1 MKILLTGGTGFIG
14 KALINSLLQSEHQIT
29 VLSRNPQQVAEL
41 CGKSVSA
48 LGRLDELSAED
59 HFDGVINLAGA
70 PIFDQRWTDD
80 RKQIIWDSRV
90 KLTEQLIEA
99 INKMKVKPQVLISGS
114 AIGYYGNQG
123 DTELTEQSMIR
134 DDFSHRLCEAWET
147 EAKRAEALGVRVC
160 IIRTG
165 LVVAPG
171 GGIVG
176 RMLLLFKLGLGGRIG
191 DGKQWMS
198 WIHRDDW
205 INIALA
211 MIDNQSMQGVYNAT
225 APAPRT
231 NAEFTR
237 VLATCLKR
245 PALIP
250 VPAFLLR
257 LLLGEMAE
265 LVLGSQRVIPKRLL
279 DQAFPFKYTE
289 LDAALLDA
297 VK

>member
-1 MKILLTGGTGFIG
+1 MKVLLTGGTGFIG
-14 KALINSLLQSEHQIT
+14 KALIQSLLQSEHQIT

-41 CGKSVSA
+41 CGKNVAA
-48 LGRLDELSAED
+48 LGRLDELTAED
-59 HFDGVINLAGA
+59 HFDAVINLAGA
-70 PIFDQRWTDD
+70 PIFDRRWTDA
-80 RKQIIWDSRV
+80 RKQLIWDSRV

-99 INKMKVKPQVLISGS
+99 INKMKIKPQVLISGS

-123 DTELTEQSMIR
+123 DTELTEQSSYR

-147 EAKRAEALGVRVC
+147 EAKKAEALGVRVC

-176 RMLLLFKLGLGGRIG
+176 RMLLPFKLGLGGRIG

-225 APAPRT
+225 APVPRT
-231 NAEFTR
+231 NAEFTK
-237 VLATCLKR
+237 VLADCLKR

-250 VPAFLLR
+250 VPAFLLN

-265 LVLGSQRVIPKRLL
+265 LVLGSQRVLPKRLL
-279 DQAFPFKYTE
+279 DQAFQFKYTE
-289 LDAALLDA
+289 LDDALLDA